1 MHVLVTGSTGFI
13 GSALVSYLGEQGC
26 SVTRLVRRPVTAEN
40 SEVRWDPDAG
50 IVDAKGLAGVDAVV
64 HLAGASI
71 YARRWTARR
80 KAIIR
85 DSRVEGTR
93 LLSQTLAGLDPPPR
107 VLACASGLGYYGDR
121 GDEPLRE
128 ESGPGTDFLADAT
141 RQWEDATEAAIQAGV
156 RVVNLRF
163 GLVFSPTGGALP
175 KMMRPFKLG
184 VGGRLGSGR
193 QYVSWIS
200 LSDTMRAVHHSLTT
214 ETLKGPVNVAA
225 PGAVTNADLAKVI
238 GKALSRPALMPVPAF
253 ALRLVLG
260 ELAETV
266 LSSTRME
273 PTKLMES
280 GYVFHDPDLPD
291 ALRSMLK

>member
-13 GSALVSYLGEQGC
+13 GSALVSYLIEQGC
-26 SVTRLVRRPVTAEN
+26 SVTRLVRRRVTEDD
-40 SEVRWDPDAG
+40 SDVEWDPGAG
-50 IVDAKGLAGVDAVV
+50 TIDAKRLAGVDAVV
-64 HLAGASI
+64 HLAGESI

-121 GDEPLRE
+121 GDETLRE
-128 ESGPGTDFLADAT
+128 DSGPGSDFLAEAT
-141 RQWEDATEAAIQAGV
+141 RQWEEATEAATQSGV

-175 KMMRPFKLG
+175 KMMTPFKLG
-184 VGGRLGSGR
+184 VGGRLGGGR

-200 LSDTMRAVHHSLTT
+200 LDDAMRAIHHALTT
-214 ETLKGPVNVAA
+214 ETLKGPVNVSA
-225 PGAVTNADLAKVI
+225 PGAVTNATLAKAI
-238 GKALSRPALMPVPAF
+238 GNALSRPALIPVPGF
-253 ALRLVLG
+253 ALRLGLG

-266 LSSTRME
+266 LSSNRLE
-273 PTKLMES
+273 PAKLLES
-280 GYVFHDPDLPD
+280 GFVFDHPDLPG
-291 ALRSMLK
+291 ALRSMLR

>member
-1 MHVLVTGSTGFI
+1 MLSVSR
-13 GSALVSYLGEQGC
+13 ALMLWSIWAGE
-26 SVTRLVRRPVTAEN
+26 
-40 SEVRWDPDAG
+40 
-50 IVDAKGLAGVDAVV
+50 
-64 HLAGASI
+64 SI

-93 LLSQTLAGLDPPPR
+93 LLSQTLAGLDPPPG

-121 GDEPLRE
+121 GDETLRE
-128 ESGPGTDFLADAT
+128 DSGPGSDFLAEAT
-141 RQWEDATEAAIQAGV
+141 RQWEEATEAATQSGV

-175 KMMRPFKLG
+175 KMMTPFKLG
-184 VGGRLGSGR
+184 VGGRLGGGR

-200 LSDTMRAVHHSLTT
+200 LDDAMRAIHHALTT
-214 ETLKGPVNVAA
+214 ETLKGPVNVSA
-225 PGAVTNADLAKVI
+225 PGAVTNATLAKAI
-238 GKALSRPALMPVPAF
+238 GNALSRPALIPVPGF

-266 LSSTRME
+266 LSSNRLE
-273 PTKLMES
+273 PAKLLES
-280 GYVFHDPDLPD
+280 GFVFDHPDLPG
-291 ALRSMLK
+291 ALRSMLR

>member
-13 GSALVSYLGEQGC
+13 GSALVSYLIEQGS
-26 SVTRLVRRPVTAEN
+26 SVTRLVRRRVTEDD
-40 SEVRWDPDAG
+40 SDVEWDPGACT
-50 IVDAKGLAGVDAVV
+50 IDAKRLAGVDAVV
-64 HLAGASI
+64 HLAGESI

-93 LLSQTLAGLDPPPR
+93 LLSQTLAGLDPPPG

-121 GDEPLRE
+121 GDETLRE
-128 ESGPGTDFLADAT
+128 DSGPGSDFLAEAT
-141 RQWEDATEAAIQAGV
+141 RQWEEATEAATQSGV

-175 KMMRPFKLG
+175 KMMTPFKLG
-184 VGGRLGSGR
+184 VGGRLGGGR

-200 LSDTMRAVHHSLTT
+200 LDDAMRAIHHALTT
-214 ETLKGPVNVAA
+214 ETLKGPVNVSA
-225 PGAVTNADLAKVI
+225 PGAVTNATLAKAI
-238 GKALSRPALMPVPAF
+238 GNALSRPALIPVPGF

-266 LSSTRME
+266 LSSNRLE
-273 PTKLMES
+273 PAKLLES
-280 GYVFHDPDLPD
+280 GFVFDHPDLPG
-291 ALRSMLK
+291 ALRSMLR